1 MAKGR
6 FPLAVAKIPYEQ
18 SNFSLASFPSFPL
31 YPSASSEGRD
41 ESLQRQRCEG
51 ISTRFLQGP
60 WGSAAPFTGSFY
72 AEGSSAAPRKCQED
86 GQRTQG
92 TAPGGAG
99 CWPQQV
105 KRGPEGCSWTH
116 RVPRAE
122 LDRVPP
128 TAANRSPAA
137 PSAAIPEQQ
146 WLQLTR

>member
-1 MAKGR
+1 MAKGC

-18 SNFSLASFPSFPL
+18 SNFSLASFLSFPL

-41 ESLQRQRCEG
+41 DSLQRQRCEG

-60 WGSAAPFTGSFY
+60 WGSAAPFSGSFY
-72 AEGSSAAPRKCQED
+72 AQGSSPAPRKCQAN

-105 KRGPEGCSWTH
+105 KQGPEGCSWCTSSATS
-116 RVPRAE
+116 RAGSCPF
-122 LDRVPP
+122 LPQQTGAQPP
-128 TAANRSPAA
+128 
-137 PSAAIPEQQ
+137 
-146 WLQLTR
+146 LQPQSLSSSGCS